1 MSIVQKDVKITRWR
15 GSEHP
20 TFSNIT
26 RQMKKEGL
34 RPYMWTNMA
43 NQRYGVRSHGYDK
56 VLYVVDGSIE
66 VSFPDLGQQMVMRPG
81 DRVDVPAGVRHGTI
95 VGSKGACCVEAAVSV
110 ARR

>member
-1 MSIVQKDVKITRWR
+1 MTIVQKDVKITRWR

-66 VSFPDLGQQMVMRPG
+66 VSFPDLGQQLVMRPG

-95 VGSKGACCVEAAVSV
+95 VGNKGACCVEAAV

>member
-1 MSIVQKDVKITRWR
+1 MSIVQKDVKIIRWR

-43 NQRYGVRSHGYDK
+43 NHRYGIRSHGYDK

-66 VSFPDLGQQMVMRPG
+66 LSFPDLGQQVIMRPG

-95 VGSKGACCVEAAVSV
+95 VGNKGACCVEAAV

>member
-43 NQRYGVRSHGYDK
+43 NHRYGVRSHGYDK

-66 VSFPDLGQQMVMRPG
+66 LSFPDLGQQLIMRPG

-95 VGSKGACCVEAAVSV
+95 VGNKGACCVEAAV
-110 ARR
+110 ARK

>member
-1 MSIVQKDVKITRWR
+1 MSIVQKDVKVTRWR

-43 NQRYGVRSHGYDK
+43 NHRYGIRSHGYDK

-66 VSFPDLGQQMVMRPG
+66 LSFPDLGQQLLMRPG

-95 VGSKGACCVEAAVSV
+95 VGNKGACCVEAAV

>member
-1 MSIVQKDVKITRWR
+1 MSIVQKDVKVTRWR

-43 NQRYGVRSHGYDK
+43 NHRYGIRSHGYDK

-66 VSFPDLGQQMVMRPG
+66 LSFPDLGQQLLMRSG

-95 VGSKGACCVEAAVSV
+95 VGNKGACCVEAAV